1 MNTTWKNRLSLA
13 VVAAL
18 VVAGLIAFTR
28 FQPVQ
33 GAADDAATA
42 GPRYTVVDTEGSN
55 LLVTDNKT
63 ATLYFYTID
72 KDKEIGS
79 DLKLRGSIDLHQVGK
94 PVITVTKPAA
104 SD

>member
-1 MNTTWKNRLSLA
+1 MNATWKNRLSLA
-13 VVAAL
+13 LVAVV
-18 VVAGLIAFTR
+18 VVAGLFAITR
-28 FQPVQ
+28 VQTVQ
-33 GAADDAATA
+33 GAADDSSIS

-63 ATLYFYTID
+63 GILYFYTID

-94 PVITVTKPAA
+94 TVITVTKPAA
-104 SD
+104 D